1 MSQAAKSALF
11 AAAHEG
17 AAWKKSL
24 AIFSS
29 KTSHSQNPRSGTLQG
44 VHLQYRARGGPPSR
58 AKALSRQK
66 DYSLMST
73 VEQQVKAI
81 VAEQL
86 GVKQEQVT
94 NDASFVDDLGADSL
108 DTVELVMALEEEFE
122 IEIPDEDAE
131 KITTVHQAIDYINER
146 RTKA

>member
-1 MSQAAKSALF
+1 
-11 AAAHEG
+11 
-17 AAWKKSL
+17 
-24 AIFSS
+24 
-29 KTSHSQNPRSGTLQG
+29 
-44 VHLQYRARGGPPSR
+44 
-58 AKALSRQK
+58 
-66 DYSLMST
+66 MST

-108 DTVELVMALEEEFE
+108 DTVELVMAFEEAFE

-131 KITTVHQAIDYINER
+131 KFRTVQDAVTYIDQHA
-146 RTKA
+146 KAKK

>member
-1 MSQAAKSALF
+1 MAPGRTFTYNTAPVADPL
-11 AAAHEG
+11 
-17 AAWKKSL
+17 
-24 AIFSS
+24 
-29 KTSHSQNPRSGTLQG
+29 P
-44 VHLQYRARGGPPSR
+44 GP
-58 AKALSRQK
+58 KLLRQK